1 MSYYKWLKVRAYYSQ
16 FSILNSQFSILRV
29 FKYISRLTIKLFTY
43 CLKRRKAYSLSLA
56 SFQYR
61 QVRRR
66 NIHSFRQFR
75 QRHLTLSHH
84 HIQINY
90 NRHYLKQFSTFNFQ
104 LSNSQV
110 LLFLYGC
117 CLTQYFSY
125 NQHNQPQQ
133 QITPLYTILIAHL
146 QSFYIYQMCRKISST

>member
-1 MSYYKWLKVRAYYSQ
+1 MSYYKWLKVRAYYSQFSILNSQFSILNSQFSTLNSQ

-66 NIHSFRQFR
+66 NIHSLRQFR

-90 NRHYLKQFSTFNFQ
+90 NRHSIFFNYQ
-104 LSNSQV
+104 ILRAKGIIPYS
-110 LLFLYGC
+110 LF
-117 CLTQYFSY
+117 
-125 NQHNQPQQ
+125 P
-133 QITPLYTILIAHL
+133 
-146 QSFYIYQMCRKISST
+146 